1 MCNTIRLDEWEGGNM
16 LRKETLNHINKLI
29 SESKNLKELA
39 NELKN
44 SLSEREIQEL
54 RARLIANTADIDP
67 YIKPLIEELNA
78 KGFKTISSSSGLQED
93 GHDTDGYLIIRVGN
107 NERALM
113 GMLENLSVN
122 WEINYEDKPEKEI
135 KIFITGTEQEK
146 KTYWDKMYKE
156 INK

>member
-1 MCNTIRLDEWEGGNM
+1 MCNIIRLGEWEDGNM

-93 GHDTDGYLIIRVGN
+93 GHNDDGYLAISVGE
-107 NERALM
+107 NERALR
-113 GMLENLSVN
+113 GILEN
-122 WEINYEDKPEKEI
+122 INAKWDINHENQREKEI
-135 KIFITGTEQEK
+135 EIFISGSDQEK
-146 KTYWDKMYKE
+146 KTIWGEMFKELDK
-156 INK
+156 